1 MKNLFWIMIVAFG
14 LSGCATMNDAW
25 DSTKEAS
32 SSAWE
37 STKSVFSD
45 DEKDSDKD

>member
-32 SSAWE
+32 SDAYDW
-37 STKSVFSD
+37 VAGD
-45 DEKDSDKD
+45 DEKKD